1 MKYCPNCGK
10 EIVAGAS
17 FCDNCGA
24 KLGGENQAS
33 YSNYST
39 PILPNR
45 NIAISV
51 ILSLVTCGIYNIYWF
66 IMMTDE
72 SNSIS
77 DEEYSS
83 GAMSLLFTIITCGI
97 YAIYWNYQMGRKLA
111 EAGKKYNLAIADN
124 SILYLLLSIFGLG
137 IVSNCLI
144 QSDLNRFS
152 AS

>member
-1 MKYCPNCGK
+1 
-10 EIVAGAS
+10 
-17 FCDNCGA
+17 
-24 KLGGENQAS
+24 
-33 YSNYST
+33 
-39 PILPNR
+39 
-45 NIAISV
+45 
-51 ILSLVTCGIYNIYWF
+51 
-66 IMMTDE
+66 MMTDE

-124 SILYLLLSIFGLG
+124 SILYLFLSIFGLG